1 MADYTL
7 IIVAVM
13 VLIVLYVL
21 WLKVL
26 APIFAGVQKI
36 TIAEYRDQFKKQSHV
51 LLDVRSES
59 EFAAAHIPRA
69 KRISVEDVARSSRE
83 TLTELIHDKP
93 VICICATGN
102 RSSMAATVIARY
114 GFSPIY
120 VLSGGMGAWTSAG
133 LTVRRSKG

>member
-1 MADYTL
+1 VGNYTL
-7 IIVAVM
+7 IIIAVM

-26 APIFAGVQKI
+26 APIFSGVQKI

-59 EFAAAHIPRA
+59 EFAAAHVPRA
-69 KRISVEDVARSSRE
+69 KRMSVEDVARSSKG
-83 TLTELIHDKP
+83 TLAEIVHDKP
-93 VICICATGN
+93 VVCICATGN

-114 GFSPIY
+114 GFSPVY
-120 VLSGGMGAWTSAG
+120 VLSGGMSAWKSAG